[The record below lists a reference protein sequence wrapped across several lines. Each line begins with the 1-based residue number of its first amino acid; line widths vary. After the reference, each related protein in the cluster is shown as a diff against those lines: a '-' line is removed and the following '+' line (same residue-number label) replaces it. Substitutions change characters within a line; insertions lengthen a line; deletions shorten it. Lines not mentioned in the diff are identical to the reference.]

1 MVASFTLRLMHD
13 ESRAPRPRIFQ
24 HTMVSIPSSY
34 RRAEPTNSTT
44 TIRYLAA
51 DFPRL
56 TNRRIS
62 SPPFT
67 PDFAHEPLPAEC
79 TNNGRIGT
87 IADKR
92 AISLQAASDSICN
105 AQGSEHYC
113 DIRKSSC
120 SSVHEEE
127 GGKSQ
132 AFPHPNKL
140 AVYLPIT

>member
-1 MVASFTLRLMHD
+1 MHAG
-13 ESRAPRPRIFQ
+13 SKAPRPMFQ
-24 HTMVSIPSSY
+24 HNMVSIPSSY
-34 RRAEPTNSTT
+34 RKTEPTNSTIT
-44 TIRYLAA
+44 TRYLAA

-67 PDFAHEPLPAEC
+67 PDFAHEPRPAEC

-87 IADKR
+87 TADKR
-92 AISLQAASDSICN
+92 AISLQAASDSICK
-105 AQGSEHYC
+105 AQGSKHLRE
-113 DIRKSSC
+113 IRKSSC

-140 AVYLPIT
+140 AVCLNVT